1 MSTSAKEASEE
12 PMPASDVTPLVDGAA
27 RLAVGF
33 VGLGVMGWPM
43 AANIALA
50 GFPVFVHN
58 RTRERADEFAR
69 SSEGVTVCASPAEVA
84 AFAEVILTMLADGR
98 AVDDV
103 YLGEMGLLAGANPGA
118 VFVDMSTIGP
128 EHAAGLGTRVEEAG
142 FELVDAPVSGS
153 VAKAKSATLL
163 VMAGGSEDAVARVR
177 PVLEAMGSMMH
188 VGPSGSGATMKLAV
202 NTVVYGLNQS
212 ISEAL
217 VLAERS
223 GLDRRLA
230 YEVFANSA
238 VGAPFVHYRRAAF
251 ERPGEVPV
259 AFRAELASRDLRLI
273 LELGAKVG
281 ADLRQAETNL
291 EVLDQAVDAG
301 FGNADVSAVAS
312 FLRDKNPVPPSG
324 IPERGG

>member
-1 MSTSAKEASEE
+1 
-12 PMPASDVTPLVDGAA
+12 VTPGGASV
-27 RLAVGF
+27 AVGF

-43 AANIALA
+43 AANVAHA
-50 GFPVFVHN
+50 GFPIFVYN
-58 RTRERADEFAR
+58 RTRERADAFAE
-69 SSEGVTVCASPAEVA
+69 STEGVTVCASPAEVA
-84 AFAEVILTMLADGR
+84 ALADVVLTMLAGAE
-98 AVDDV
+98 AVDQV
-103 YLGEMGLLAGANPGA
+103 YLGEAGLLAGLRPGT
-118 VFVDMSTIGP
+118 VVVEMSTIGP
-128 EHAAGLGTRVEEAG
+128 EHAAALSERVREAG

-153 VAKAKSATLL
+153 VSTAKSASLL
-163 VMAGGSEDAVARVR
+163 VMAGGSEKAVARVR
-177 PVLEAMGSMMH
+177 PVLEAIGTMVH

-212 ISEAL
+212 VSEAL
-217 VLAERS
+217 VLAERA
-223 GLDRRLA
+223 GLDRRLV
-230 YEVFANSA
+230 YDVFASSA
-238 VGAPFVHYRRAAF
+238 IAAPFVHYRRAAF

-259 AFRAELASRDLRLI
+259 AFRVELASRDLRLI
-273 LELGAKVG
+273 LELGDKVG

>member
-1 MSTSAKEASEE
+1 MRTDGL
-12 PMPASDVTPLVDGAA
+12 SDVSPDGA

-43 AANIALA
+43 AANVALA
-50 GFPVFVHN
+50 GFRVFVHN
-58 RTRERADEFAR
+58 RTKERADAFAL

-84 AFAEVILTMLADGR
+84 ASADVVLTMLADGP
-98 AVDDV
+98 AVDEV
-103 YLGEMGLLAGANPGA
+103 YLGEMGLLAGARPGA
-118 VFVDMSTIGP
+118 MFVEMSTIGP
-128 EHAAGLGTRVEEAG
+128 EHAAALIKRVEEAG
-142 FELVDAPVSGS
+142 FELIDAPVSGS
-153 VAKAKSATLL
+153 VSTAKSASLL
-163 VMAGGSEDAVARVR
+163 VMAGGSETAVARVR
-177 PVLEAMGSMMH
+177 PVLGAMGSVMH

-212 ISEAL
+212 LSEAL
-217 VLAERS
+217 VLAERA
-223 GLDRRLA
+223 GLDRRLT
-230 YEVFANSA
+230 YDVFANSA
-238 VGAPFVHYRRAAF
+238 VGAPFVHYRRTAF

-259 AFRAELASRDLRLI
+259 AFRVELASRDLRLI
-273 LELGAKVG
+273 LELGEEVG

-291 EVLDQAVDAG
+291 EVLDQTVDAG

>member
-1 MSTSAKEASEE
+1 MSTS
-12 PMPASDVTPLVDGAA
+12 DVQRSVDGTA

-43 AANIALA
+43 AANIAFA

-58 RTRERADEFAR
+58 RTKERADAFAL
-69 SSEGVTVCASPAEVA
+69 ETKGVTVCASPAEVA
-84 AFAEVILTMLADGR
+84 ALADVVLTMLADGP
-98 AVDDV
+98 AVDEV
-103 YLGEMGLLAGANPGA
+103 YLGEMGLLAGARPGA

-128 EHAAGLGTRVEEAG
+128 ERAAALDERVKEAG

-153 VAKAKSATLL
+153 VSTAKSASLL
-163 VMAGGSEDAVARVR
+163 VMAGGSERAVAHVR

-217 VLAERS
+217 VLAERA
-223 GLDRRLA
+223 GLDRRLV
-230 YEVFANSA
+230 YDVFANSA
-238 VGAPFVHYRRAAF
+238 VAAPFVHYRRTAF

-259 AFRAELASRDLRLI
+259 AFRVELASRDLRLI
-273 LELGAKVG
+273 LELGEKVG
-281 ADLRQAETNL
+281 AELRQAETNL

-312 FLRDKNPVPPSG
+312 FLRDKNPVPRPG

>member
-1 MSTSAKEASEE
+1 MSTDGL
-12 PMPASDVTPLVDGAA
+12 SDMSPDGA
-27 RLAVGF
+27 RVAVGF

-43 AANIALA
+43 AANVALA

-58 RTRERADEFAR
+58 RTKERADAFAL

-84 AFAEVILTMLADGR
+84 ASADVVLTMLADGP
-98 AVDDV
+98 AVDEV
-103 YLGEMGLLAGANPGA
+103 YLGEMGLLAGARPGA
-118 VFVDMSTIGP
+118 MFVEMSTIGP
-128 EHAAGLGTRVEEAG
+128 EHAAALGERVKEAG

-153 VAKAKSATLL
+153 VSTAKSASLL
-163 VMAGGSEDAVARVR
+163 VMAGGSETAVARVR

-212 ISEAL
+212 VSEAL
-217 VLAERS
+217 VLAERA
-223 GLDRRLA
+223 GLDRRLT
-230 YEVFANSA
+230 YDVFANSA
-238 VGAPFVHYRRAAF
+238 VGAPFVHYRRSAF

-259 AFRAELASRDLRLI
+259 AFRVELASRDLRLI
-273 LELGAKVG
+273 LELGEKVG

-291 EVLDQAVDAG
+291 DVLDQAANAG
-301 FGNADVSAVAS
+301 FGDADVSAVAS
-312 FLRDKNPVPPSG
+312 FLRDKNPVPRSG

>member
-1 MSTSAKEASEE
+1 MST
-12 PMPASDVTPLVDGAA
+12 DGLSGMSPRGS

-58 RTRERADEFAR
+58 RTKERADAFAR

-84 AFAEVILTMLADGR
+84 AFAEVVLTMLADGR
-98 AVDDV
+98 AVDEV
-103 YLGEMGLLAGANPGA
+103 YLGEMGLLAGARPRA

-128 EHAAGLGTRVEEAG
+128 EHAAELGARVEEAG

-153 VAKAKSATLL
+153 VSTAKSATLL
-163 VMAGGSEDAVARVR
+163 VMAGGSEEAVARVR
-177 PVLEAMGSMMH
+177 PVLEAMGSIMH

-212 ISEAL
+212 VSEAL
-217 VLAERS
+217 VLAERA
-223 GLDRRLA
+223 GLDRRLT
-230 YEVFANSA
+230 YDVFANSA
-238 VGAPFVHYRRAAF
+238 VGAPFVHYRRTAF

-273 LELGAKVG
+273 LELGEKVG
-281 ADLRQAETNL
+281 ADLLQAQTNL
-291 EVLDQAVDAG
+291 EVLDQTVDAG
-301 FGNADVSAVAS
+301 LGDADVSAVAS

>member
-1 MSTSAKEASEE
+1 MSTDGL
-12 PMPASDVTPLVDGAA
+12 SDVSLDGAGV
-27 RLAVGF
+27 AVGF

-43 AANIALA
+43 AANVVLA

-58 RTRERADEFAR
+58 RTKERADAFAR

-84 AFAEVILTMLADGR
+84 ALADVVLTMLADGS
-98 AVDDV
+98 AVDEV
-103 YLGEMGLLAGANPGA
+103 FLGEMGLLAGAKPGA

-128 EHAAGLGTRVEEAG
+128 EHAAALGERVKDAG

-153 VAKAKSATLL
+153 VSTAKSASLL
-163 VMAGGSEDAVARVR
+163 VMAGGSETAVARVR

-212 ISEAL
+212 LSEAL
-217 VLAERS
+217 VLAERA
-223 GLDRRLA
+223 GLDRRLT
-230 YEVFANSA
+230 YDVFANSA
-238 VGAPFVHYRRAAF
+238 VAAPFVHYRRTAF

-259 AFRAELASRDLRLI
+259 AFRLELASRDLQLI
-273 LELGAKVG
+273 LELGEKVG

-291 EVLDQAVDAG
+291 EVLDQAADGG
-301 FGNADVSAVAS
+301 FGNEDVSAVAS
-312 FLRDKNPVPPSG
+312 FLRDKNPVPRSG